1 MAKLAAPPRPAP
13 VLSGKSKAELD
24 NLLANYDRRGQTSSP
39 VYLDALAMRETMY
52 AGMLTFDATVAAIR
66 AAALDRRC
74 ISYEDVAEASGST
87 IQKARMQLPAHL
99 ARVMRYALCKGWP
112 LITATVVTKAGVAT
126 GTMEGSALE
135 SFLKACAA
143 HGQEVPAG
151 EPEGFVR
158 EQQEKTFAWAQE
170 EG

>member
-1 MAKLAAPPRPAP
+1 MAKLAAPARPAP
-13 VLSGKSKAELD
+13 NLVGKSKAELD
-24 NLLANYDRRGQTSSP
+24 NLLANYDRRGQTSSS

-52 AGMLTFDATVAAIR
+52 AGMLTFDATVEAIR
-66 AAALDRRC
+66 KAALDRRY

-99 ARVMRYALCKGWP
+99 ARVMRYVLCKGWP
-112 LITATVVTKAGVAT
+112 LITSIVVTKPHVAT

-135 SFLKACAA
+135 SFLKACAL
-143 HGQEVPAG
+143 HGQGVPSEDVA
-151 EPEGFVR
+151 GFVR
-158 EQQEKTFAWAQE
+158 GEQEKTFAWAQE